1 MSAPELARPLPIAQI
16 GAGGTLRE
24 VVADAGELR
33 AIAARL
39 GIAAVGALSVRFRL
53 SPPHGSRVTAEG
65 ELRARVTQ
73 ECIVTAEAFE
83 AELAESFCIRFV
95 PEAEIADDDAP
106 IDLESDDE
114 LPYRG
119 GILELGE
126 AAVEQLALALD
137 PYPRSPGA
145 VLPFAGDNDG
155 EGKPHPFAALA
166 RKAGSP

>member
-1 MSAPELARPLPIAQI
+1 MSVPELARPLPVTQI

-24 VVADAGELR
+24 VVAEPDELL

-39 GIAAVGALSVRFRL
+39 GIPAVAALSVRFRL
-53 SPPHGSRVTAEG
+53 SPPHGSIIRAEG

-73 ECIVTAEAFE
+73 ECILTAEPFDS
-83 AELAESFCIRFV
+83 ELAESFRIRFV
-95 PEAEIADDDAP
+95 PEADIADDDAP

-137 PYPRSPGA
+137 PYPRMPGA
-145 VLPFAGDNDG
+145 VLPFDGDAE
-155 EGKPHPFAALA
+155 EGPANPFAGLA
-166 RKAGSP
+166 RRAR